1 MPVDGMI
8 GKKIGMTQLFRED
21 GRLSGVTAVQA
32 GPCMVTQVKTLE
44 TDGYGAVQLGFEE
57 ARRLNKPRQ
66 GHLKRVNRMFRH
78 LREIPARVV
87 DDVEV
92 GQEVIVDLFEVG
104 ERVDVIGTSKG
115 HGFTGVIKR
124 HNFHR
129 GPKTHGQSDRMRSP
143 GSIGSGTFPGRV
155 LKGLRRAG
163 HWGHERITVKN
174 LEVVRVDP
182 ERHLLFL
189 GGALPGP
196 SQGLVVLRKVK
207 KARA

>member
-8 GKKIGMTQLFRED
+8 GKKIGMTQLFREN

-32 GPCMVTQVKTLE
+32 GPCVVTQVKTLE

-174 LEVVRVDP
+174 LEVVRVEP